1 MTVDPAVLKQVS
13 DELQLYVYMLVDP
26 RNGIPFY
33 VGKGQGIRA
42 HAHLAEAMIEID
54 EDDEERS
61 RKRAAIREIW
71 DAKLEPEVWI
81 LRYGLNKQEY
91 TAVEAATIDLLMTFP
106 LFPLRSGEARIPLAY
121 SKQLTNARREQAKGH
136 GITPLQVFI
145 DEYAAP
151 DLNTDKPLLLITLNG
166 WVDQP
171 DGEQIAGGRVRFGAG
186 WRPEWLVSSVRRASY
201 AEIGNSVSAWWTVN
215 PQRVESRGIKHVV
228 AVHRGVTRAL
238 FAIKPGSWETDFVG
252 RNKGSAA
259 INRSAFQFEPI
270 DSGPLFDEVVGPH
283 GHRTP
288 PRLTGDQGSFHY
300 WLR

>member
-61 RKRAAIREIW
+61 RKGAAIREIW

-166 WVDQP
+166 WVDEP
-171 DGEQIAGGRVRFGAG
+171 DGS
-186 WRPEWLVSSVRRASY
+186 PE
-201 AEIGNSVSAWWTVN
+201 G
-215 PQRVESRGIKHVV
+215 
-228 AVHRGVTRAL
+228 
-238 FAIKPGSWETDFVG
+238 
-252 RNKGSAA
+252 GSALA
-259 INRSAFQFEPI
+259 VA
-270 DSGPLFDEVVGPH
+270 
-283 GHRTP
+283 
-288 PRLTGDQGSFHY
+288 GDQSGWFRPFGELLTQKLVTLCPRGGPSTPSGSKAAASSMS
-300 WLR
+300 LRCIAE